1 MKATECSLY
10 TKTCDN
16 KNTITYNLQE
26 MYFVIDN
33 FGTWDKTI
41 FCEGAFKSIKCVPV
55 YRFIQYDI

>member
-33 FGTWDKTI
+33 FGT
-41 FCEGAFKSIKCVPV
+41 
-55 YRFIQYDI
+55 